1 MMTHAKKCE
10 KNYLHLQETCREYRR
25 HFFEDR
31 TCVAYARIWIVSA
44 AVPRRL
50 SSKQQC
56 SVVTVILLLIS
67 YLLYPLAFWLQPP
80 IVWDRRER

>member
-25 HFFEDR
+25 HFFEHR
-31 TCVAYARIWIVSA
+31 VAYARIWRVSA
-44 AVPRRL
+44 VASRRL
-50 SSKQQC
+50 SSSS
-56 SVVTVILLLIS
+56 SVLSWQLLLLIS

-80 IVWDRRER
+80 